1 MRVAATVEV
10 GLSPDEAAARVAV
23 ARWSIEPLVLRTWM
37 RTAARPE
44 PDRDQLDIFMNC
56 LLGHRG
62 HDGHLSRRAFT
73 HSDKLLSPII
83 GEATVVVRSGGP
95 AYQRVQDQFQNSR
108 VRFTSVTKGLGHLCH
123 VGIAGSVV

>member
-1 MRVAATVEV
+1 
-10 GLSPDEAAARVAV
+10 
-23 ARWSIEPLVLRTWM
+23 M
-37 RTAARPE
+37 RTAAWPE

-83 GEATVVVRSGGP
+83 GEATVVVGSGGP
-95 AYQRVQDQFQNSR
+95 AYKRVQDQFQNSR
-108 VRFTSVTKGLGHLCH
+108 VRFTSASRH

>member
-1 MRVAATVEV
+1 M
-10 GLSPDEAAARVAV
+10 EAVDC
-23 ARWSIEPLVLRTWM
+23 
-37 RTAARPE
+37 RPVRLE
-44 PDRDQLDIFMNC
+44 PDRDQLEIFMDC
-56 LLGHRG
+56 LLRHRG

-83 GEATVVVRSGGP
+83 SEATVVVRSGGP